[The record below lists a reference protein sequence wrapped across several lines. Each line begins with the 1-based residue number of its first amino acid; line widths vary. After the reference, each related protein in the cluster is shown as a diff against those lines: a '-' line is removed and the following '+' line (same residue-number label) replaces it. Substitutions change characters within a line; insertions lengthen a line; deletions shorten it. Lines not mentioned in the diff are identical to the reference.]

1 MADTATKTIA
11 AESGVVPE
19 ATPGSR
25 HDLFAMPVRAFVV
38 TLGAAYVGNLA
49 IQQPAANTLAMSLFI
64 LLSAIAVWVA
74 GYARTKAS
82 LAMLVG
88 AVGFGGFLT
97 WRTEIRLVVFDLL
110 AALLLLIG
118 AAAFGRDDSVWDLPP
133 LRLGLEL
140 LDLVGSWLLIP
151 IDLVAGKVRFSGRTK
166 VQYLANSD
174 ASEGGLEES
183 TPRTWTP
190 AGVTR
195 GVLLALPIVVLLGQL
210 LAAADPVFASLFS
223 FDTGLIEASITHGAL
238 TVLVSSLILGLQ
250 RKSSRDAP
258 SVPDL
263 GVRLSIGASEAKIV
277 LGSVNLLFALFA
289 ASQLYALSGAA
300 TRILDEA
307 DLTAKDYARQGFF
320 QLLWVAGLT
329 VVLIIGIWALR
340 SEPAVPAEGS
350 DKPSEA
356 DDPDQAGPA
365 AKVDQADRAGQR
377 AKSDMLLKL
386 SYLSFVLT
394 MGIVAVAVVRLRLYI
409 QDTGLTPLRFYST
422 VFSVWIGMAFAIVLA
437 RVSGL
442 RPGTSWLTPALILS
456 GLATLFVLNLVNPE
470 SIIANYN
477 LDRHSPESWSHI
489 SANRSAQYYERFD
502 VLMAHRMSNDG
513 RLVLIEGID
522 SVPEELRANVESA
535 ICDHLEQGE
544 QDRGWLSFNFA
555 ESKYEAAERELCR

>member
-1 MADTATKTIA
+1 MSETATKA
-11 AESGVVPE
+11 A
-19 ATPGSR
+19 ATEKSETREEVRDSR
-25 HDLFAMPVRAFVV
+25 HDLFTMPVRAFALA
-38 TLGAAYVGNLA
+38 LGAAYVGNLA
-49 IQQPAANTLAMSLFI
+49 LQQPAANTLAMSLFV
-64 LLSAIAVWVA
+64 LLSAVAIWVA
-74 GYARTKAS
+74 GYARSKAS
-82 LAMLVG
+82 LAMLIG
-88 AVGFGGFLT
+88 AAGFGGFLT

-118 AAAFGRDDSVWDLPP
+118 ATVFGRGDSVWDLPP

-140 LDLVGSWLLIP
+140 LDLVGSWLLVP
-151 IDLVAGKVRFSGRTK
+151 IDLVAGKVRFSGRTAGK
-166 VQYLANSD
+166 NSAD
-174 ASEGGLEES
+174 TDLSQRGPAENS
-183 TPRTWTP
+183 PRTWTP
-190 AGVTR
+190 AGVIR

-210 LAAADPVFASLFS
+210 LASADPVFASLFS
-223 FDTGLIEASITHGAL
+223 FDAGLIEASITHGAL

-250 RKSSRDAP
+250 RKSSRDAA

-263 GVRLSIGASEAKIV
+263 GVRLSIGTSEAQIV

-300 TRILDEA
+300 SRILAEA
-307 DLTAKDYARQGFF
+307 DLTVKDYARQGFF

-329 VVLIIGIWALR
+329 VVLVIGIWALR
-340 SEPAVPAEGS
+340 SEPAEGS
-350 DKPSEA
+350 DQVGETDDTEKLCQADEA
-356 DDPDQAGPA
+356 VQADQ
-365 AKVDQADRAGQR
+365 VDQAGQR

-422 VFSVWIGMAFAIVLA
+422 VFSIWIGIAFAIVLA
-437 RVSGL
+437 RISGI
-442 RPGTSWLTPALILS
+442 RPGKSWLTPALILS

-477 LDRHSPESWSHI
+477 LNRHSPESWAHI
-489 SANRSAQYYERFD
+489 SSNRSAQYYERFD

-513 RLVLIEGID
+513 RLVLIKGID
-522 SVPEELRANVESA
+522 SVPEELQANVESA

-544 QDRGWLSFNFA
+544 QDRGWLGFNFA
-555 ESKYEAAERELCR
+555 ESKYEQAEHELCR